1 VDAETGTLADLA
13 AARALACWD
22 YQRLEDACIPAQ
34 LPGRPVPGA
43 LGAITEEQSGANVIV
58 VTSGW
63 GDDCYPTFIGYTGT
77 RQVGYLKP
85 RRRVPVDACCPG

>member
-1 VDAETGTLADLA
+1 
-13 AARALACWD
+13 
-22 YQRLEDACIPAQ
+22 
-34 LPGRPVPGA
+34 VPGA

-77 RQVGYLKP
+77 RQVGSMEFFSEGQSISP
-85 RRRVPVDACCPG
+85 PFSNGVVPVRP